1 MLNLTQEEKKVVL
14 FLAGIALLGMV
25 VSFGLKQ
32 FGAGKTAASFSED
45 LGKVDLNRA
54 DKRVL
59 LGISGIGEKLAQRII
74 DYRDAASGFNG
85 LDDLKNI
92 KGINDSKFAKI
103 KEYLIVK

>member
-1 MLNLTQEEKKVVL
+1 MVNLTQEERRVVL
-14 FLAGIALLGMV
+14 FLVMVALLGV
-25 VSFGLKQ
+25 GVSFTLKQ

-59 LGISGIGEKLAQRII
+59 LGVSGIGDKLAQRII
-74 DYRDAASGFNG
+74 DYRDTASGFNG
-85 LDDLKNI
+85 LDELKNI

>member
-1 MLNLTQEEKKVVL
+1 MMNLTQEERKVVL
-14 FLAGIALLGMV
+14 FLVIVALLGV
-25 VSFGLKQ
+25 AINFAVKE
-32 FGAGKTAASFSED
+32 FGAGKTVASFSED

-59 LGISGIGEKLAQRII
+59 LGVSGIGDKLAQRII
-74 DYRDAASGFNG
+74 EYRDARSGFSG
-85 LDDLKNI
+85 LDDLRDI